1 MKYLILAFAFAA
13 VLVSLV
19 TGKQTGDGPHPP
31 IPTYSLFQSSTAGNV
46 VIGGRCLDCS
56 PPVAE
61 KVIVDGQLHSVG
73 KPGQGTVYINS
84 PGAYPGALDGPARGP
99 AGKPSLLG
107 GGNGGSQYPE
117 GFSGRVPGNTYLHN
131 TDCVGCSISGGG
143 D

>member
-1 MKYLILAFAFAA
+1 MKCLILSFAIAA
-13 VLVSLV
+13 VLVSLA
-19 TGKQTGDGPHPP
+19 
-31 IPTYSLFQSSTAGNV
+31 SAGTV

-56 PPVAE
+56 PPVGE
-61 KVIVDGQLHSVG
+61 KVIVDGQVHSRG

-99 AGKPSLLG
+99 PRKIASGADG
-107 GGNGGSQYPE
+107 TRYPE